1 MVGLNFSS
9 IEWFRIVLDEAHYMK
24 DPKTNRSISLLG
36 LKAQRRLCLSG
47 TPLQNQLGDLH
58 NLIKFLQIEPWTNNS
73 IWKQCVEGP
82 VQLGNP
88 QGILTL
94 QSIMKGISMRRLK
107 TTVLDLPE
115 KCEITVYLELEK
127 PWNIR
132 YQKNHAA
139 FAEQFGKNRL
149 SVQGWDS
156 SHFFGE
162 LVNLRQLCNHPAL
175 IEKEKGTGGYFW
187 NQSSKIVHLLKDLS
201 LFLASG
207 NQARAVIFSEF
218 KRFLQIIEIALN
230 ERGIQ
235 FTTHYGKMDNDTR
248 RKNLE
253 YFRRDVS
260 CKVLLATIKT
270 AGVGIDLRCAH
281 KVYLMEP
288 TWNPAV
294 EEQAIDRL
302 YRIGQKER
310 VQVVRYCI
318 KNSIEGHIFQIK
330 WKKAELAMLSVP
342 LCGNLEFELVKKL
355 MMEKICEN

>member
-9 IEWFRIVLDEAHYMK
+9 IEWFRIVLDEAQCSYMK

-132 YQKNHAA
+132 YQQNHAA

-281 KVYLMEP
+281 KVYLMLED
-288 TWNPAV
+288 
-294 EEQAIDRL
+294 QL
-302 YRIGQKER
+302 Q
-310 VQVVRYCI
+310 
-318 KNSIEGHIFQIK
+318 
-330 WKKAELAMLSVP
+330 
-342 LCGNLEFELVKKL
+342 LEFARG
-355 MMEKICEN
+355 